1 MDYFKTDW
9 TTTMKTNPT
18 ANFLL
23 NNGYK
28 VKKWLEYRPIMRWRD
43 MNDNKLKTNTMGNVR
58 NYKYG
63 EDITNMPPYLNRKTE
78 AFDFIE
84 VSEVEKN
91 PNYNVYEDE
100 KDKVNDKINWHKSRI
115 GTKLGQW
122 RLSRAF
128 EPQTM
133 ILGLSDEDRQ
143 IRDDNDFPEPS
154 FWVNTAPTMLYK
166 TSNTQLRP
174 NPFASISN
182 SSIQVSTPLITF
194 ST

>member
-9 TTTMKTNPT
+9 TKTMQTNPT

-43 MNDNKLKTNTMGNVR
+43 MKNNKLKTNTMGGVR
-58 NYKYG
+58 KYVYE
-63 EDITNMPPYLNRKTE
+63 EDTTNMPPHINLNNEPYQFTE
-78 AFDFIE
+78 EAEIK
-84 VSEVEKN
+84 KN
-91 PNYNVYEDE
+91 PNYNVYEDK
-100 KDKVNDKINWHKSRI
+100 KDKDPSKINLHKSII
-115 GTKLGQW
+115 GSKLGQW

-128 EPQTM
+128 EPQTV
-133 ILGLSDEDRQ
+133 ILGLSDEDRE
-143 IRDDNDFPEPS
+143 IREDNDFPEPS

-174 NPFASISN
+174 NPFASISS